1 MILNPRFIVGGK
13 VESRGQQIIRA
24 IFIFL
29 THSQQSTVNS
39 QQSTV
44 NNQQSTV
51 NSQQSTVNSQQST
64 MTDGATRIDI
74 TPLKKGRMGAI
85 ALRLKQEGMPAIALR
100 LKQASERVFNQ

>member
-1 MILNPRFIVGGK
+1 MRSNPRFIVGRK

-44 NNQQSTV
+44 N
-51 NSQQSTVNSQQST
+51 SQQSTVNSQQLPT
-64 MTDGATRIDI
+64 TNY
-74 TPLKKGRMGAI
+74 
-85 ALRLKQEGMPAIALR
+85 Q
-100 LKQASERVFNQ
+100 